1 MGSYSI
7 GKLAKATQVSV
18 DTIRFYEKIG
28 LLPPPVRGPSGYR
41 RYFGDDVRRLRFVRS
56 ARNLGLTLAE
66 IGELVKLE
74 RERDAMRRAELKP
87 RVAKLYHRLMEVQE
101 WRRDLADWLRGAK
114 LDSDEIASKFAAL
127 TASMLAPIAGERL
140 DPQLCPGEA
149 GGCQCAPNAVS

>member
-56 ARNLGLTLAE
+56 ARNLGLSLAE
-66 IGELVKLE
+66 ISELVKVE
-74 RERDAMRRAELKP
+74 RERDTATRAELKP
-87 RVAKLYHRLMEVQE
+87 GITKLHQRLMELQE
-101 WRRDLADWLRGAK
+101 WRKDLADWVRGAK
-114 LDSDEIASKFAAL
+114 LDPDEIASKFAAF
-127 TASMLAPIAGERL
+127 TESMLAPIAGERL
-140 DPQLCPGEA
+140 DPQLCPGET
-149 GGCQCAPNAVS
+149 GGCRCALPME

>member
-56 ARNLGLTLAE
+56 ARNLGLSLTE
-66 IGELVKLE
+66 ISELVKIE
-74 RERDAMRRAELKP
+74 RAGEAATGAEFKP
-87 RVAKLYHRLMEVQE
+87 RFGKLHQRLMELQE
-101 WRRDLADWLRGAK
+101 WRKDVADWLRGTK
-114 LDSDEIASKFAAL
+114 LDSDQIASKFADL
-127 TASMLAPIAGERL
+127 TESMLAPIAGERL
-140 DPQLCPGEA
+140 DPQLCPGET
-149 GGCQCAPNAVS
+149 GGCRCALPME